1 MVTGPSV
8 VVLPAA
14 AGVLCVTGRLPNVAV
29 TDAPREGTCDR

>member
-1 MVTGPSV
+1 
-8 VVLPAA
+8 VLPAA